1 MGTTTSLTHSIKQIE
16 LDNTISMT
24 GTVTLT
30 TPASSPTIG
39 MGTSTSAVLSATL
52 LDTDFDW
59 TDANVMVSTTGAFDA
74 TGVIQVGKFRIAYSS
89 KLSDRFIVD
98 YGSSDTIQPSGLTTE
113 TAGTVVRQ
121 V

>member
-1 MGTTTSLTHSIKQIE
+1 
-16 LDNTISMT
+16 MT

-30 TPASSPTIG
+30 TPTSSPTIG
-39 MGTSTSAVLSATL
+39 MGTSTSAVLSAIL

-59 TDANVMVSTTGAFDA
+59 SDANVMVSTTAAFDA

-89 KLSDRFIVD
+89 KLSDRFVVD
-98 YGSSDTIQPSGLTTE
+98 YGSADTIQPSGLTTE